1 MSHFTSV
8 ETDLL
13 CNLDSVQTGLIS
25 LADIV
30 TECMV
35 FARNVDK
42 TEFGK
47 DLAEHRNKVGISGDI
62 ANWS

>member
-1 MSHFTSV
+1 M

-25 LADIV
+25 LADIITV
-30 TECMV
+30 YMV
-35 FARNVDK
+35 FARNANK
-42 TEFGK
+42 SEFGK

-62 ANWS
+62 AN

>member
-30 TECMV
+30 TECMA

-62 ANWS
+62 AN